1 MRGKNEKDG
10 GFLLT
15 EIVAALAILGILLAG
30 LAMSLNVFAKANRNQ
45 MVKQRCIA
53 AAQAQLDSIT
63 VTGGL
68 IAEEDFSRLW
78 PRLSVSIKA
87 SEGIGQW
94 QGMKLVEVT
103 ATGSSFGKQVKVEL
117 SRYILGGILLRHAAD
132 GQTSAEEEY

>member
-30 LAMSLNVFAKANRNQ
+30 LAMSLNVFAKANRYQ
-45 MVKQRCIA
+45 LVKQRCIA

-63 VTGGL
+63 VTGSP
-68 IAEEDFSRLW
+68 IPEEDFSRLW
-78 PRLSVSIKA
+78 PRLGVSIKA

-117 SRYILGGILLRHAAD
+117 SRYVLGGILLYHAAD